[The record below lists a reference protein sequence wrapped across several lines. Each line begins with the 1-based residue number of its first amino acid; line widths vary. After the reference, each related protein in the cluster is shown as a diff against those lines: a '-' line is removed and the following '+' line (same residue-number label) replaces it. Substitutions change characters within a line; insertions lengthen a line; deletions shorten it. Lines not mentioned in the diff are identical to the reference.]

1 MTAKP
6 MAGASTPPAAGSMA
20 AVVQALSSCGIVRN
34 YPKGAIII
42 TEGDPSDSLY
52 VILSGRV
59 KVYLAED
66 GGKEV
71 ILDVHG
77 QGEFVGEMSF
87 DMKPRSAS
95 VMTLEPCT
103 LSMVTQSR
111 FREFLNRDP
120 DAVEHLIRNLIQ
132 RTRRATGNVRSLALL
147 DVYGRVARLL
157 ADLAEEQDGRLA
169 IVQPL
174 TQQDIAQRVGCSRE
188 MISRLFKDLIAGGY
202 ISVEGRQIF
211 LQRALPSHW

>member
-1 MTAKP
+1 MTD
-6 MAGASTPPAAGSMA
+6 
-20 AVVQALSSCGIVRN
+20 VVHALSAHGIVRN
-34 YPKGAIII
+34 YPKNAIII
-42 TEGDPSDSLY
+42 TAGDPSDSLY

-59 KVYLAED
+59 KVYLAD
-66 GGKEV
+66 DSGKEV
-71 ILDVHG
+71 VLDVHG
-77 QGEFVGEMSF
+77 TGSYVGEMAF
-87 DMKPRSAS
+87 DEQPRSAS

-111 FREFLNRDP
+111 FRDFLKHEP
-120 DAVEHLIRNLIQ
+120 EAVEHLIRNLIH
-132 RTRRATGNVRSLALL
+132 RARKATENVRSLALL

-157 ADLAEEQDGRLA
+157 GDLAEERGGRLTV
-169 IVQPL
+169 VQPL

-188 MISRLFKDLIAGGY
+188 MISRLFKDLVAGGY